1 MHRLTCYYRKYPK
14 PLVVCGN
21 CGEARPHAAHG
32 LCKNCFEK
40 TRIIVCTRCGE
51 TKQRAARGL
60 CHRCYRHVYKDPGI
74 VERMA
79 AREAEDAEKERAFA
93 QQLAEEEAERLQ
105 RRCKTCRRL
114 LILSEDATG
123 RFTEF
128 CDAFCY
134 NHHPDRRK
142 ARGSTWWQP
151 KVLTKLKARRAEA
164 LQAEARQAEARQ
176 VEDTAVTV

>member
-1 MHRLTCYYRKYPK
+1 M
-14 PLVVCGN
+14 CGD

-40 TRIIVCTRCGE
+40 TRIIVCTRCEE

-60 CHRCYRHVYKDPGI
+60 CHRCYRHVYIDPGL

-79 AREAEDAEKERAFA
+79 AREATEAEKERAYA

-114 LILSEDATG
+114 LILSKDATG

-142 ARGSTWWQP
+142 ARASTWWQP
-151 KVLTKLKARRAEA
+151 KVLAKLKARRAEA
-164 LQAEARQAEARQ
+164 RQAEPRQ
-176 VEDTAVTV
+176 VRA